1 MRTTVDLPET
11 TLRQLKARA
20 AMDGVPMK
28 DLVLEYVRRGLAQH
42 LAAPKQ
48 AQRSALPTIVPNK
61 PLAVRKPSNAKLF
74 QILHQEEAQA
84 SAARRRG
91 R

>member
-1 MRTTVDLPET
+1 MRTTIDLPES

-28 DLVLEYVRRGLAQH
+28 NLVLDFVERGLLQH
-42 LAAPKQ
+42 SASPRQSK
-48 AQRSALPTIVPNK
+48 RSALPTIVPNK
-61 PLAVRKPSNAKLF
+61 PLAVRNPSNSKLF
-74 QILHQEEAQA
+74 QILHEEDTRA
-84 SAARRRG
+84 SVARRRG